1 MKQCLL
7 ALDAGKEARAK
18 SYSYLNL
25 LQLKKTTQEV
35 KVHVPVNPASLI
47 NVQPLDEGLLDGA
60 LPAVYRHKTQ
70 QKDKPLVIIYT
81 NLSEKVI
88 IISPNQLIAHSSMI
102 F

>member
-1 MKQCLL
+1 M
-7 ALDAGKEARAK
+7 
-18 SYSYLNL
+18 
-25 LQLKKTTQEV
+25 
-35 KVHVPVNPASLI
+35 HVPVNPASLI

-70 QKDKPLVIIYT
+70 QKDKSLVIIYT

-88 IISPNQLIAHSSMI
+88 IISPNQLIAHSFMI